1 MFTLAYI
8 CLLFNTSRDILIP
21 ECIEDICLVKGLH
34 AEMKTSD
41 SSKRKLPLLLLAAA
55 AAAAAADEDAGG
67 GDLDAGG
74 GGDFS
79 LGMVNTAALGFNCRH
94 QDW

>member
-1 MFTLAYI
+1 MFTIQYKSRYSYSRMHRRY
-8 CLLFNTSRDILIP
+8 LLSKRFACGNEKVLISDI
-21 ECIEDICLVKGLH
+21 
-34 AEMKTSD
+34 
-41 SSKRKLPLLLLAAA
+41 SKRKLPLLLLLAAA
-55 AAAAAADEDAGG
+55 AAAAATEDAGG

-94 QDW
+94 QD